1 MGREIKSNIVTA
13 CKFKDIPIYKSI
25 SAGYGS
31 YENEI
36 ENYISVVN
44 FNDVF
49 TGDVFGVVVKGDSME
64 DTILDGTVVFIKKC
78 DDIPF
83 GKIGAFILN
92 GCAYLKRLC
101 EKEGEMVLRSDN
113 SYYDDIEIKASDDF
127 TIVGLYKGTLSIAK

>member
-1 MGREIKSNIVTA
+1 MGREIKSNIATD

-36 ENYISVVN
+36 ENY
-44 FNDVF
+44 
-49 TGDVFGVVVKGDSME
+49 
-64 DTILDGTVVFIKKC
+64 
-78 DDIPF
+78 
-83 GKIGAFILN
+83 ILN